1 MRWTPLPPRA
11 LRYTG
16 SVLTRVLPSP
26 VFISA
31 TQPKCSAAP
40 PMSWTSKCRWP
51 MTRLPAS
58 RVAANASMRRSSTDS
73 PRSIRSR
80 NSTVLCFSSSSLSA
94 AISASWALM
103 SGTSDSRALTLR
115 PSPMRRTRSRTP
127 MAAECKGEWLGLLR
141 SPLAADRLLEVE
153 QLLADGVDDGLHA
166 GVEVQLL
173 EDVAHVVLDR
183 VLRDVELVGDLTVR
197 EALSHEL
204 EHLELAVGQL
214 RRRDLLLLV
223 GAAGERVEL
232 LDELRGHRRADQR
245 LALHHG
251 ADRVG
256 DLLDGDL
263 LQQVAGGAGLDRL
276 VEIVLLVGDGQHE
289 DLHRRH
295 RLGQP
300 AGGLDA
306 ADARHAH
313 IHEQHVR
320 RVQLGLG
327 DGVLAVL
334 GLADDLDAL
343 LELEDLDQASS
354 EEGVVIDDEHADGVV
369 ARPLMIAQLGP
380 HPS

>member
-1 MRWTPLPPRA
+1 
-11 LRYTG
+11 
-16 SVLTRVLPSP
+16 
-26 VFISA
+26 
-31 TQPKCSAAP
+31 
-40 PMSWTSKCRWP
+40 
-51 MTRLPAS
+51 MTRLAAS
-58 RVAANASMRRSSTDS
+58 RVTANASMRGSSTDS

-80 NSTVLCFSSSSLSA
+80 NSTVLCFSASSLSA

-141 SPLAADRLLEVE
+141 APLAADRLLEVE

-197 EALSHEL
+197 EPLGHEL

-300 AGGLDA
+300 PGGLDA
-306 ADARHAH
+306 ADPGHADVH
-313 IHEQHVR
+313 QQDVGSEL
-320 RVQLGLG
+320 LGLG

-334 GLADDLDAL
+334 RLADDVDAV
-343 LELEDLDQASS
+343 LELQDLDETPP
-354 EEGVVIDDEHADGVV
+354 EEGVIVDDQDADRLARGRTVV
-369 ARPLMIAQLGP
+369 VDHPPLPCSRAELTTR
-380 HPS
+380 